1 MKHFA
6 CILGVALM
14 VASGAAAQ
22 EVQTT
27 ISGGED
33 GVLVTPPSPAD
44 EPKEEKSSV
53 YEKRV
58 GGLVWLEAMV
68 GPSRWN
74 VTRFRGLDF
83 IPAEIAS
90 QIPSLVVSGP
100 EFGAAV
106 KFRAGSTTVGGH
118 FKKGNYEPFDLITVG
133 LDFGFL
139 IRAVPYVHPTIK
151 LGLNYHTTK
160 GGLALPGFQNALT
173 NVRTDGGG
181 ASIGLGLRI
190 PIVKWVSLAAD
201 FDYSL
206 IGLAVRGTET
216 ISGTGQSFTGGTGG
230 TAIAGTFALTVHLGG

>member
-1 MKHFA
+1 MQHFA

-14 VASGAAAQ
+14 MASGAAAQ

-27 ISGGED
+27 FSDGEE
-33 GVLVTPPSPAD
+33 GVQVTPPEPAD
-44 EPKEEKSSV
+44 QPSEEKSSV
-53 YEKRV
+53 YSKRV
-58 GGLVWLEAMV
+58 GGLVWLEATA

-74 VTRFRGLDF
+74 VTQFRGLDF
-83 IPAEIAS
+83 IPPEIAS
-90 QIPSLVVSGP
+90 QIPSVVVTGP
-100 EFGAAV
+100 EFGAAL

-118 FKKGNYEPFDLITVG
+118 FKRANYDPFDLITVG

-151 LGLNYHTTK
+151 LGLNYYTTK
-160 GGLALPGFQNALT
+160 GGLAVPGFENILT
-173 NVRTDGGG
+173 DVRTDGGG
-181 ASIGLGLRI
+181 ASMGLGLRI

-216 ISGTGQSFTGGTGG
+216 VSGTEQSITGG
-230 TAIAGTFALTVHLGG
+230 TAGTAISGTFALTVHLGS